1 MTKRIDYHEGYK
13 FPNTRLSFIKRT
25 SCDTRHRWKALFQ
38 CDCGKVT
45 ETKIDKV
52 KGCRTTSCG
61 CYKKEIDK
69 QRRWPRR
76 VGPFKRDP
84 SKIYGKHFMSKSPEY
99 KSWDK
104 MIGRTCNL
112 NSDSYN
118 YYGGRGI
125 TVCDRWRHSFENFYR
140 DMGPKPSPE
149 YSIERI
155 DVNGNYEP
163 GNCRWVTSKE
173 QARNKRS
180 TIIVT
185 YKGITKPLIDW
196 SEDLKLDYKV
206 LYNRLRSN
214 WVIED
219 IFEKPIENSN
229 LYTLNIDNYKNES
242 KTVKEW
248 SRILGISFY
257 TVQAR
262 LDRGWSIDDALLT
275 SVQKSLLKPTSNKPP
290 WVKVWGI
297 K

>member
-1 MTKRIDYHEGYK
+1 MSTELTFSTIDK
-13 FPNTRLSFIKRT
+13 IPNTKLTFVQLIKSSKENGNYAIFYCECGSSIT
-25 SCDTRHRWKALFQ
+25 SKIERVLNL
-38 CDCGKVT
+38 KV
-45 ETKIDKV
+45 
-52 KGCRTTSCG
+52 TSCG
-61 CYKKEIDK
+61 CYQRNKLKEMVKSNI
-69 QRRWPRR
+69 
-76 VGPFKRDP
+76 PFKNG
-84 SKIYGKHFMSKSPEY
+84 SISQLPEY
-99 KSWDK
+99 SVWLSIRD
-104 MIGRTCNL
+104 RTTNKE
-112 NSDSYN
+112 NDSYLN
-118 YYGGRGI
+118 YGGRGI
-125 TVCDRWRHSFENFYR
+125 TVCDDWFYSFENFYR
-140 DMGPKPSPE
+140 DMGSKPGPE
-149 YSIERI
+149 YSIDRI
-155 DVNGNYEP
+155 DNDEGYEP
-163 GNCRWVTSKE
+163 GNCRWATSKE

-275 SVQKSLLKPTSNKPP
+275 PVQKSLLKPTSNKPP